1 MSLAVARLTL
11 CWCNGTSVVGTSGN
25 DEIVERNSGSAAAGG
40 ADGGGAAGGLV
51 VAEMDDNIVLINLC
65 GNTMNKGVWSTQ
77 LRHWTCDGAVQIRI
91 TEKSQLGTCGDEG
104 LATARKKRTASS
116 AVGRLSGDGS
126 NRRSRKSLTCG

>member
-25 DEIVERNSGSAAAGG
+25 DEIVERNSGSAAGGG
-40 ADGGGAAGGLV
+40 ADGGGADGGLV
-51 VAEMDDNIVLINLC
+51 VAETDDNIVLINLC

-91 TEKSQLGTCGDEG
+91 TEKSQHTWNVLVVFALVNEYDTKVG
-104 LATARKKRTASS
+104 LVLEMAQSCESS
-116 AVGRLSGDGS
+116 E
-126 NRRSRKSLTCG
+126 